1 MTPREYSQMLF
12 TTMVLSTVGVVGLG
26 ARSSGQA
33 PQVTSTTSTHATQG
47 AAGHAMGSEPS
58 SACKETTLRCAIAAT
73 PAFGPDGALW
83 LAWAAG
89 GRIAVAKSTDSG
101 RTFGPA
107 TLVTPSP
114 VTLDTG
120 ADERPQIVVD
130 RQGRI
135 TVAFAIFKDAKYNG
149 QIQTS
154 TSRDGGRTFSK
165 PTPITPDGSSQRFI
179 NLQLD
184 ADGQVFAAWIDKRR
198 GAAAQR
204 AGVAFDGASLA
215 FAWSHDGGATFDDA
229 QIAHDHMCECCRL
242 GVALTAPHQPV
253 VLFRNI
259 FDGERD
265 HAVLA
270 FAADGRPGQV
280 QRVAEDHWKIDAC
293 PHHGPSLAVGDDG
306 AYHAVWF
313 TSGNARQGAFYAR
326 STDAGRTFS
335 TPMALGIRPS
345 RPYVATLGSRAWII
359 WKEFDGESTVVKVRS
374 SSDNGATWAEPRVLA
389 KTDEF
394 SDHPLLVRHNGR
406 VWLSWFTRTDGYR
419 LLPVEVQS

>member
-1 MTPREYSQMLF
+1 MTRRQACQLLF
-12 TTMVLSTVGVVGLG
+12 PVVLLSSAVAVVVR
-26 ARSSGQA
+26 AQA
-33 PQVTSTTSTHATQG
+33 PRPAPSPASTHATQG
-47 AAGHAMGSEPS
+47 AAGHAMGSEPTT
-58 SACKETTLRCAIAAT
+58 CKEATLRCAIAAT
-73 PAFGPDGALW
+73 PAVGPDGALW

-89 GRIAVAKSTDSG
+89 GQIAVAKSTDSG
-101 RTFGPA
+101 RTFGAA

-149 QIQTS
+149 QILTA
-154 TSRDGGRTFSK
+154 TSRDDGRTFST

-184 ADGQVFAAWIDKRR
+184 ADDQVFAAWIDKRR
-198 GAAAQR
+198 GAAAQQ
-204 AGVAFDGASLA
+204 AGVEFDGASLA
-215 FAWSHDGGATFDDA
+215 FAWSHDGGATFDGA

-242 GVALTAPHQPV
+242 GVGLAGPHQPV

-259 FDGERD
+259 FAGERD
-265 HAVLA
+265 HAVLS
-270 FAADGRPGQV
+270 FAADGRPGRI

-313 TSGNARQGAFYAR
+313 TSGTARQGAFYAR
-326 STDAGRTFS
+326 STDGGRTFS
-335 TPMALGIRPS
+335 TPMALGPRTS

-374 SSDNGATWAEPRVLA
+374 SVDTGVTWDVARTLA
-389 KTDEF
+389 RTDEF
-394 SDHPLLVRHNGR
+394 SDHPLLMRFNGR
-406 VWLSWFTRTDGYR
+406 VWLSWFTRTEGYR